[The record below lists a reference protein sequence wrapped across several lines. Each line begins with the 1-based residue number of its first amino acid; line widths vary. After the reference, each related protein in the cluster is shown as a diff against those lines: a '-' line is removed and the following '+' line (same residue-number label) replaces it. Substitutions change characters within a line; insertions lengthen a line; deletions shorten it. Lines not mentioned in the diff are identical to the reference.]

1 MPEQSAPAGTV
12 HPYRWGRLFARSAT
26 VCSLLCFATGLAAA
40 ILQLVLLRA
49 ALAAVG
55 SRSAIEFSSDIEALR
70 TACARTAA
78 IVQAGSG
85 TGAVPPLP
93 AAAFPE
99 AIRTSRDLAAARTA
113 LDAYERHVAE
123 LKQGMLASFSDAS
136 DWLVASLTRKAE
148 RIRQKLEE
156 EHSTEAAALEARIE
170 QLRGQLANGGE
181 GLYQALDPTEVQ
193 RRADV
198 LDQAAGFMEVLGTL
212 GGGEAVQ
219 ARIDAALQ
227 AVSRLR
233 QVIPEP
239 SPEGRRLR
247 LVQQVADL
255 RRALDEL
262 LKAGH
267 KLEGEELAT
276 RLGAVR
282 REVAAAVQSSWSVDA
297 SLRRLRDRLNLEA
310 VALARAEQDR
320 ARLWRWGLAKSGL
333 LLLAAVGAAFL
344 MRVVADVL
352 SALFDTAEALQSGVP
367 RPAPFPGMAPENSA
381 ALPPPAPNAAPGPR
395 PRHYLKD
402 V

>member
-1 MPEQSAPAGTV
+1 MPEQSAPAGSV
-12 HPYRWGRLFARSAT
+12 HPYRWGRLLARSAT
-26 VCSLLCFATGLAAA
+26 VCSLLCFAAGLAAA

-49 ALAAVG
+49 ALIAAG
-55 SRSAIEFSSDIEALR
+55 NRSAIEFSSDIEALR
-70 TACARTAA
+70 SACARAA
-78 IVQAGSG
+78 VIVQTGPG
-85 TGAVPPLP
+85 TGTVPPLP

-113 LDAYERHVAE
+113 LDAYERYVAE
-123 LKQGMLASFSDAS
+123 MKRGMLAGFSDAS

-156 EHSTEAAALEARIE
+156 EHSTEAAGLEARIE
-170 QLRGQLANGGE
+170 QLRGQLANRGE
-181 GLYQALDPTEVQ
+181 GLYQTLDPTEVQ

-198 LDQAAGFMEVLGTL
+198 LDQAADFLEVLGTL
-212 GGGEAVQ
+212 GGGAAVQ

-227 AVSRLR
+227 AISRLR

-282 REVAAAVQSSWSVDA
+282 QEVAAAVQSSWSADA
-297 SLRRLRDRLNLEA
+297 SLRRLRDRLNVEA
-310 VALARAEQDR
+310 VALARTEQER

-352 SALFDTAEALQSGVP
+352 SALFDTAEALQSGLP
-367 RPAPFPGMAPENSA
+367 GPAPAPGTAPENV
-381 ALPPPAPNAAPGPR
+381 PAPSAAPGSKQ
-395 PRHYLKD
+395 RHYLKD